1 MRRSAGDRWR
11 CSRKVALSVSLALAV
26 LAAGPSF
33 ASSAQVSPR
42 PSLLIV
48 PGESIGPARLGM
60 TVADAAAAMGP
71 STALN
76 ARQRTYPRFDIVVTF
91 DDGGNAAVISTTAG
105 RYRTLRDAGVST
117 PAGDAARLVG
127 DINSVRQTSGPDT
140 TVWYAFQGI
149 GFVFRSGR
157 AVETFVVPA
166 IVPSLA
172 PAPTPAASAPAPAA
186 RSTLTGMLQASSPQG
201 TGAIVLRDVTVTVL
215 PVGGFAVSG
224 FIVNTGAAPAGPIVV
239 VGAFT
244 RASGDR
250 TEARTIISNP
260 LDPGAA
266 APFSVQTGVTEL
278 ALRTGVQADVIVG
291 YQVAATTA
299 AGVPLTATSPQA
311 VPLTAYTEFARRQIH
326 VRLDLGAPSAA
337 TGPPMVQVLVSVVDT
352 GTVPPQWIQ
361 QITVV
366 VPYVAGGAEGSQTVE
381 LRPGQVVTVLVPAA
395 AWLGAPEV
403 TDVVLGGR

>member
-1 MRRSAGDRWR
+1 
-11 CSRKVALSVSLALAV
+11 
-26 LAAGPSF
+26 
-33 ASSAQVSPR
+33 
-42 PSLLIV
+42 LLIV

-60 TVADAAAAMGP
+60 TVADAATAMGP

-91 DDGGNAAVISTTAG
+91 DAGGNAAVISTTAG
-105 RYRTLRDAGVST
+105 RYRTMKDAGVST
-117 PAGDAARLVG
+117 PAGDAERLVG
-127 DINSVRQTSGPDT
+127 DINSVRETIGPDT

-149 GFVFRSGR
+149 GFVFRGGR
-157 AVETFVVPA
+157 AVETFVVPT
-166 IVPSLA
+166 ITLG
-172 PAPTPAASAPAPAA
+172 PAPEPAASAPAPAA
-186 RSTLTGMLQASSPQG
+186 PAPAVPSTLTGMVQASSPPA
-201 TGAIVLRDVTVTVL
+201 TGAIALRDVTVTVL

-224 FIVNTGAAPAGPIVV
+224 FVVNTGAAPAGPIVV

-250 TEARTIISNP
+250 TEARTSLPNP

-266 APFSVQTGVTEL
+266 APFSVQTAVTEL
-278 ALRTGVQADVIVG
+278 ALRGGVRADVVVG

-366 VPYVAGGAEGSQTVE
+366 VPYVAGGAAGSQAVE
-381 LRPGQVVTVLVPAA
+381 LRPGQIVTVLVPAA
-395 AWLGAPEV
+395 AALGAPEV
-403 TDVVLGGR
+403 TDVVLGGQ